1 MLFVKKKH
9 PPVDTHAAQGTGE
22 VERQRRGPYRG
33 ALFNISPSSCSCCR
47 RAASLSN
54 SWVPTSPVPLGIVT
68 KLPQR
73 LPMRSGRLRPFAYPN
88 GAYRHHP
95 IEALEPPP
103 LPASADAR
111 FSCCFPSHPSTGLYN
126 PLMCPDLVK

>member
-68 KLPQR
+68 KLPQ
-73 LPMRSGRLRPFAYPN
+73 PAAATNAERP
-88 GAYRHHP
+88 
-95 IEALEPPP
+95 
-103 LPASADAR
+103 PASLHLSEWGLSPPSNR
-111 FSCCFPSHPSTGLYN
+111 SSGTSSTPSFRRRSLQLLLSFPSFNRS
-126 PLMCPDLVK
+126 V